1 MSVVTALDMPLETH
15 TAEEVIVSCALA
27 SEEKK
32 HEEVGSILGTRRW
45 VQIANQWPLYVTV
58 RVILTI
64 PLKII
69 LLKLNEEE
77 CSLL

>member
-32 HEEVGSILGTRRW
+32 HEEVGSILGTRR
-45 VQIANQWPLYVTV
+45 
-58 RVILTI
+58 
-64 PLKII
+64 
-69 LLKLNEEE
+69 
-77 CSLL
+77 